1 MTVKIDTKELNHWT
15 KSSIAAAVGC
25 ILAMT
30 IGSFAYSWSQNH
42 TYNFDFLLYGA
53 LLPIVLI
60 FMIKSFAHPDKEKR
74 LFWIVKQKAMSR
86 IVAVLFTLVLMFG
99 VNSAL
104 GWVSGTHVIATLLAI
119 LSADAFMI
127 LAQRNKVDRTAAILS
142 SMVTLGIFALS
153 YFGDDLTIA
162 QGEAIKA
169 LPIVIW
175 ILRTTKK

>member
-1 MTVKIDTKELNHWT
+1 MIVKIDTKELNHWT
-15 KSSIAAAVGC
+15 KTSIGVSVFC

-30 IGSFAYSWSQNH
+30 IGAWALSWSQNH
-42 TYNFDFLLYGA
+42 TFDFDFLLYGA
-53 LLPIVLI
+53 LLGIVI
-60 FMIKSFAHPDKEKR
+60 VFMIKSFAHPKKEDK

-86 IVAVLFTLVLMFG
+86 IVAVLFALVLIFG

-104 GWVSGTHVIATLLAI
+104 GWVSDTHIVATLLGI

-127 LAQRNKVDRTAAILS
+127 LAQKSKLDRWAAVLS
-142 SMVTLGIFALS
+142 SATTLGIFALS
-153 YFGDDLTIA
+153 YFGEDLTIA

-175 ILRTTKK
+175 ILRTTKN